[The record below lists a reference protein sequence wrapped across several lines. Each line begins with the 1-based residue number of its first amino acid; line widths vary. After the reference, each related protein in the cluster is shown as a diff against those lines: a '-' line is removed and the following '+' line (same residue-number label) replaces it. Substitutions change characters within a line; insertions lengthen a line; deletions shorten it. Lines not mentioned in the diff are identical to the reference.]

1 MSLNESM
8 QKMFGRKKPRRN
20 QRKGKKTRRASKF
33 LSLVLIGFKLIL
45 ALVAVAVVS
54 AFFILVHDILTQS
67 DYFKISHLKIQGA
80 QRLTEK
86 QIAQH
91 AQVDKGMN
99 ILAVNLSLVRKR
111 LMAHP
116 WIAEAG
122 VSREIPSSLSIWI
135 KEHTPLAVVDV
146 GQKFL
151 INYSGKIFKAWD
163 ASDPADL
170 PVVSGLNVLDLPP
183 VDDQINSSESDI
195 ARSLTAPFK
204 AVMKVLWLGRQQG
217 SVLPNRSISQIRVDR
232 QIGLTLHAFD
242 RIKTINLGY
251 DDYDGKYNMLAK
263 LFSYLRRQ
271 PNVSDF
277 DHIDLNNLNRVVVN
291 PLRRE

>member
-33 LSLVLIGFKLIL
+33 LSRVLIGFKLIL
-45 ALVAVAVVS
+45 AVFAVAVVS

-67 DYFKISHLKIQGA
+67 DYFKISDLRIQGA

-183 VDDQINSSESDI
+183 VDGQINSSESDI

-263 LFSYLRRQ
+263 LFSYLKRQ
-271 PNVSDF
+271 PNVTDF